1 MVRDKVERRNV
12 LWMVVVRLI
21 TVTSLLVSA
30 VIIQISVVPAS
41 SVAPVYYLVLVAYAL
56 TAVYFLLYSLN
67 RSYAA
72 QAYLQ
77 TFLDLLLI
85 TAFVYTSGG
94 VTSATYA
101 LYIFA
106 VIGAG
111 LVISRRAAFLT
122 AGLAAILFGLLVD
135 GLFFGIIPYFR
146 PEHVIDMG
154 LGPLLFIIFTAWSS
168 FFVIAFLVGYLAENL
183 RRTRAALRRAQKEL
197 IIKERLAEAGRVSAG
212 LAHEIRNPLAA
223 IAGSVQFL
231 RSELKLGH
239 EQRELMEIV
248 LKESRRVSQAIEQF
262 LDFASPGPRVFT
274 EVNLSETLEETLKI
288 LRGSGEL
295 GRKYEVTGNYKD
307 ADLRYFGSVNQFKQI
322 FWNLVRNAIKAMPN
336 GGMFA
341 ADFSRG
347 RREVRLRFADTGKG
361 LSEEDRAHLF
371 EPFYSGFG
379 NGRGLGLATVRR
391 IVDDYEGQIEVRS
404 EPGRG
409 TEITITLP
417 VGRRSETG
425 MEAEPPAAP
434 DGSAS

>member
-1 MVRDKVERRNV
+1 MII
-12 LWMVVVRLI
+12 VRLI

-30 VIIQISVVPAS
+30 IIIQISVVPAS

-56 TAVYFLLYSLN
+56 SGVYLLFYTLN
-67 RSYAA
+67 RSYTV
-72 QAYLQ
+72 QAYVQ
-77 TFLDLLLI
+77 TFLDLLFI

-122 AGLAAILFGLLVD
+122 AALAAILFGLLVD
-135 GLFFGIIPYFR
+135 GLFFGIIRYFR

-154 LGPLLFIIFTAWSS
+154 LGPLLFIILTAWSS
-168 FFVIAFLVGYLAENL
+168 FFVIAFLVSYLAENL
-183 RRTRAALRRAQKEL
+183 RRTRQALRRAQKEL
-197 IIKERLAEAGRVSAG
+197 IIKERLAEAGRVSAS

-274 EVNLSETLEETLKI
+274 EVNLSETLDETLKI
-288 LRGSGEL
+288 LQRRFRPQVRGHVEL
-295 GRKYEVTGNYKD
+295 QGGRPPLLRQRQPVQ
-307 ADLRYFGSVNQFKQI
+307 ADLLEPRQQRRQGHAQRRDVHRQFHDGPPRGPAPLRRHRK
-322 FWNLVRNAIKAMPN
+322 RPER
-336 GGMFA
+336 GGPGPPLRAVLFRIRERPRLGLSHGPP
-341 ADFSRG
+341 DRG
-347 RREVRLRFADTGKG
+347 RL
-361 LSEEDRAHLF
+361 
-371 EPFYSGFG
+371 
-379 NGRGLGLATVRR
+379 
-391 IVDDYEGQIEVRS
+391 
-404 EPGRG
+404 
-409 TEITITLP
+409 
-417 VGRRSETG
+417 
-425 MEAEPPAAP
+425 
-434 DGSAS
+434 